1 MNMFDFLENG
11 IGVNPIDDLLKIIR
25 WQGGAMEAVE
35 KIRSLFMIE
44 NNSDFMS
51 ENESKLLMQRWKSMI
66 EYIQN
71 TNDNKLTVL
80 SKREDHPEWFKG
92 NL

>member
-1 MNMFDFLENG
+1 
-11 IGVNPIDDLLKIIR
+11 
-25 WQGGAMEAVE
+25 
-35 KIRSLFMIE
+35 MIE